1 MKNIMYKAFLLIAC
15 SLCVLSC
22 TDLDEEALNLN
33 KNINIEEQEE
43 AFFKLNESAVFFYS
57 SDNYQHIYCDHNGGD
72 NVSVTFA
79 NVPGWLSVKYNQSTH
94 VIEIYNNHTS
104 GSSTSATFS
113 VKAVVKNKVFTE
125 TVNVTNNFSNSGSWR
140 NDYNV
145 YSSYEVSADTK
156 TLNVNF
162 SKSFGYYDNK
172 PGSYWGDSSY
182 ENYYYVTS
190 VGDSWVTGISP
201 TFGEYNGTATIALTF
216 LPNTTGVDRTTV
228 VWVYT
233 MKCKYKYNSSYN
245 SIDDKYI
252 NYRIY
257 TFNITQTAQ

>member
-22 TDLDEEALNLN
+22 TDLEEEVAALN
-33 KNINIEEQEE
+33 NIEKLGG
-43 AFFKLNESAVFFYS
+43 AFFKLNASGVSFYS
-57 SDNYQHIYCDHNGGD
+57 SDYYQHIYCDHNGGD
-72 NVSVTFA
+72 NASVTFE

-113 VKAVVKNKVFTE
+113 VKATVKDKTFTE
-125 TVNVTNNFSNSGSWR
+125 TVNVQNAFSQTGYWGNG
-140 NDYNV
+140 YNE
-145 YSSYEVSADTK
+145 YSSYEISADTK

-162 SKSFGYYDNK
+162 SKDDAKCPYDWR
-172 PGSYWGDSSY
+172 YSSY
-182 ENYYYVTS
+182 QDRYYYATS
-190 VGDSWVTGISP
+190 VSDSWVTVITPAGAIKYLS
-201 TFGEYNGTATIALTF
+201 EYSQKNTVTLTF
-216 LPNTTGVDRTTV
+216 EPNTTGTDRTTQ

-233 MKCKYKYNSSYN
+233 AKYNQSGSD
-245 SIDDKYI
+245 SYI
-252 NYRIY
+252 NRRIY